1 MVTVMTRLF
10 DVSLI
15 SVYITRSMGAI
26 IYLLGGGYFYTRTHA
41 RLGIRLYPGGG
52 GIGGGTQLKSCK
64 LQIDVVTLVSIYTY
78 ICIYVYRCYSI
89 CP

>member
-1 MVTVMTRLF
+1 MSWLCNGLAGMFMVTVMTKLF

-52 GIGGGTQLKSCK
+52 
-64 LQIDVVTLVSIYTY
+64 V
-78 ICIYVYRCYSI
+78 
-89 CP
+89 